1 MPTCVLFIIHSS
13 RDARPCNTHRIL
25 GAIRLH
31 KAV

>member
-1 MPTCVLFIIHSS
+1 MKKHLVFISHLS
-13 RDARPCNTHRIL
+13 RCARPSNTHRIP

>member
-13 RDARPCNTHRIL
+13 RDARPSNTHRIP
-25 GAIRLH
+25 GAICLH